1 MAFLSINRAVRTVFN
16 QYPRTLSELINNRS
30 VYGLEFHD
38 IDTKNYD
45 QLGAKGVP
53 TERLRSVYR
62 DYSVCSSVFNQL
74 RKSVDA
80 DLKKADEERIAK
92 EASEKLAKES
102 ATE

>member
-16 QYPRTLSELINNRS
+16 QYPRTLSELISNRS
-30 VYGLEFHD
+30 VYGLEFHE

-53 TERLRSVYR
+53 IERTRSVYR

-74 RKSVDA
+74 RRSVDA
-80 DLKKADEERIAK
+80 DLKVADEERIAK
-92 EASEKLAKES
+92 EAAEKAAK
-102 ATE
+102 

>member
-45 QLGAKGVP
+45 QLGVKGVP

-62 DYSVCSSVFNQL
+62 DYSVCSGVFNQL
-74 RKSVDA
+74 RQSVDA

-92 EASEKLAKES
+92 EAAAKVAQQTAVE
-102 ATE
+102 